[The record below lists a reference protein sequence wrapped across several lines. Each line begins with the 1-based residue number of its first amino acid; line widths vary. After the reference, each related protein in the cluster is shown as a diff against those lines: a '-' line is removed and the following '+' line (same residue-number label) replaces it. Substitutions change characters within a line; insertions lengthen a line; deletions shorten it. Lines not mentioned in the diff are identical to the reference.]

1 MELIDRIFYGA
12 MEELRDYG
20 TKFTMDSLAS
30 RLGISK
36 RTLYEHV
43 PSKHAVIEL
52 VIDKTFADIRYQQKQ
67 VLENARL
74 STLDKLK
81 RMFTI
86 IPHFS
91 ENIDYRRVTEL
102 KKGYSDLYNK
112 IEEELESDWEPALQ
126 LLKKGMEEGVIK
138 PKNIAL
144 LRILLTD
151 IFQKLIDGNM
161 LIKNGITYE
170 MAMNELIAIIF
181 EGIVT

>member
-1 MELIDRIFYGA
+1 MELTEQIFYGA

-52 VIDKTFADIRYQQKQ
+52 VIDKTFADIKVQQKE
-67 VLENARL
+67 VLEDNSL

-102 KKGYSDLYNK
+102 KRGYIDLYHK
-112 IEEELESDWEPALQ
+112 IEVELESDWEPALA
-126 LLKKGMEEGVIK
+126 LLQKGMEEGVIK
-138 PKNIAL
+138 PKNISL

-151 IFQKLIDGNM
+151 IFEKLIDGHM

-181 EGIVT
+181 EGIAI